1 MCLEEDLQA
10 TTDPDKTFLAKLEV
24 LSDKYEGREPPQ
36 APKTNVSTETLE
48 QYPYMP
54 SWNMKHLIEGMTME
68 QLKDFRI
75 RYFKFWTGGQTVEG
89 KICSLPFKLITST
102 GVSSPLLA
110 PVDWSENA
118 GTFEKSNTTVDLDKI
133 TKIGV
138 LTQVSTN
145 NSVNKILFY
154 ENDCI
159 TFVASA
165 YGWSVAEPNIKD
177 DLKSN
182 KYYNYKEHPI

>member
-1 MCLEEDLQA
+1 M
-10 TTDPDKTFLAKLEV
+10 V
-24 LSDKYEGREPPQ
+24 
-36 APKTNVSTETLE
+36 
-48 QYPYMP
+48 
-54 SWNMKHLIEGMTME
+54 EGMTME
-68 QLKDFRI
+68 QISDFRI
-75 RYFKFWTGGQTVEG
+75 KYFKFWTGGQTVEG
-89 KICSLPFKLITST
+89 KICSLPFKLVTST

-110 PVDWSENA
+110 PVDWSENSA
-118 GTFEKSNTTVDLDKI
+118 IFEKSHTTVDLDKI

-138 LTQVSTN
+138 LSQVSTH

-154 ENDCI
+154 NHDCI

-182 KYYNYKEHPI
+182 KFYNYKEHEVLKGKFIVGFHYKESTYGKNRTLVDFYPIFHPE